1 MSSYNSR
8 RKDYAKK
15 LLNKH
20 IKENFYPEATPEIK
34 YHISFNGGLP
44 SVSSKLID
52 YLTKET
58 GLTYMQIEDLVMEI
72 FTNN

>member
-15 LLNKH
+15 LLDKH

-34 YHISFNGGLP
+34 YYINKKDGITVITVSHDIENSVKYADRIINLSDNGG
-44 SVSSKLID
+44 SK
-52 YLTKET
+52 
-58 GLTYMQIEDLVMEI
+58 
-72 FTNN
+72 NA